1 MYRLI
6 VCGRISF
13 KKSKLVKVK
22 IFTYLSVFQVLG
34 INYQQDFAFI
44 QMDSPAQADLAVRS
58 EHGRSFMGNQ
68 LKVFKA
74 RVPDERKI
82 PDAFKSGFDR
92 GEAPADRRPPGRSGV
107 HEPMNSVSENDRSN
121 DCEIIVHDRS
131 QRAYAEM
138 IERNLKK
145 IGLAVDLLFPNET
158 IPILSLLSS
167 IASRGTLYAVSV
179 II

>member
-1 MYRLI
+1 
-6 VCGRISF
+6 
-13 KKSKLVKVK
+13 
-22 IFTYLSVFQVLG
+22 
-34 INYQQDFAFI
+34 
-44 QMDSPAQADLAVRS
+44 MDSPAQADLAVRS

-82 PDAFKSGFDR
+82 PDAFKNSFDR
-92 GEAPADRRPPGRSGV
+92 GMEAPPDRRPPASRSGV
-107 HEPMNSVSENDRSN
+107 HEPMNAVSENDRSN

-145 IGLAVDLLFPNET
+145 IGLAVDLLFPNEA
-158 IPILSLLSS
+158 IPILTLLSTV
-167 IASRGTLYAVSV
+167 ASRGTLYAISV
-179 II
+179 IIFPIIL

>member
-1 MYRLI
+1 M
-6 VCGRISF
+6 
-13 KKSKLVKVK
+13 KSKL
-22 IFTYLSVFQVLG
+22 INLHFNLFCLTQVLG

-82 PDAFKSGFDR
+82 PDAFKNSFDR
-92 GEAPADRRPPGRSGV
+92 GMEAPADRRPPPSRSGV
-107 HEPMNSVSENDRSN
+107 HEPMNSVSENDRAN

-145 IGLAVDLLFPNET
+145 IGLVVDLLFPNET
-158 IPILSLLSS
+158 IPILTLLSS

-179 II
+179 IKIHCNFLSG